1 MSRRKKMKAAVP
13 FNAADVANM
22 AKANPYLQQLIDD
35 DQLRDN
41 LRKAVESSKR
51 AYERLAGGKAP
62 AKTLIND
69 KKLQADLRDA
79 IEAIRDATIA
89 LSEAPKRRRRKARGV
104 ARLLIVAGAGGG
116 AALAVN
122 EQLRS
127 KVLDKLFGSE
137 EEFQYT
143 PPAGP

>member
-13 FNAADVANM
+13 FNAADVANL
-22 AKANPYLQQLIDD
+22 AKANPYLQRLIDD
-35 DQLRDN
+35 DELRDN
-41 LRKAVESSKR
+41 LRKAAESSKS
-51 AYERLAGGKAP
+51 AYERLANGKAP

-69 KKLQADLRDA
+69 KKLQGDLRDA
-79 IEAIRDATIA
+79 IDAIRDATIA
-89 LSEAPKRRRRKARGV
+89 LSDAPKRRRRKARNV
-104 ARLLIVAGAGGG
+104 ARLVLVAGAGGG

-122 EQLRS
+122 EKMRS

-143 PPAGP
+143 PPAA

>member
-13 FNAADVANM
+13 NAADLANL
-22 AKANPYLQQLIDD
+22 AKANPYLQRLIDD
-35 DQLRDN
+35 DKLRDN
-41 LRKAVESSKR
+41 LRKGAESTKR
-51 AYERLAGGKAP
+51 AYARMSKAKSP
-62 AKTLIND
+62 ATLIND
-69 KKLQADLRDA
+69 RKLQADVREA
-79 IEAIRDATIA
+79 IDAIRDATIA
-89 LSEAPKRRRRKARGV
+89 LSDAPKRGRRKARTV
-104 ARLLIVAGAGGG
+104 VRLVLVAGAGGG

-143 PPAGP
+143 PPAS

>member
-13 FNAADVANM
+13 FNAADVANL
-22 AKANPYLQQLIDD
+22 AKANPYLQRLIEDD
-35 DQLRDN
+35 ELRDN
-41 LRKAVESSKR
+41 LRKAAESSKS
-51 AYERLAGGKAP
+51 AYERLANGKAP

-69 KKLQADLRDA
+69 KKLQGDLRDA
-79 IEAIRDATIA
+79 IDAIRDATIA
-89 LSEAPKRRRRKARGV
+89 LSDAPKRRRRKARNV
-104 ARLLIVAGAGGG
+104 ARLVLVAGAGGG

-122 EQLRS
+122 EKMRS

-143 PPAGP
+143 PPAA